1 MDDEVHPVRETI
13 ISADTTPEFAFNMLA
28 NLEAECW
35 KMMSPAVSQIGLGL
49 DGTWAI
55 TFIE

>member
-1 MDDEVHPVRETI
+1 MRETI
-13 ISADTTPEFAFNMLA
+13 ISADTTAEFAFNMLA